1 MKKFNKNKKFRAVF
15 DILASLVLISTM
27 LLSNGS
33 TFAQSAIH
41 ENVTGGPSKTPDIVI
56 INMDDM
62 GYGDLDSYGAI
73 EYKTPNLDKLEDR
86 GMRFTNFYAAQPIC
100 TSSRVGL
107 LTGTYPNRIGLGG
120 MALFPNSETGNE
132 IFSKNFKG
140 PHNGLG
146 INKEDETIGG
156 MLQKK
161 GYVTGIIGKWGL
173 GDNYKFLPLQ
183 HGFDYYYG
191 IPYSNDMWPVNF
203 DGTPITDPNNPKSK
217 FPPLPIIEGNKIVRH
232 VTNLQQMGMVTTWY
246 TQKAINFI
254 NKNKDK
260 PFLLYFA
267 QTMVHVP
274 IAVSPEFKGK
284 SHQGLYGDV
293 MMYIDWSVGQV
304 IKTLKEDGLA
314 NNTLVIFTS
323 DNGPWL
329 NFGNHAGSAGGLREG
344 KGVTFDGGMKEPT
357 IFVWPGVIQDGSIC
371 NKLAS
376 NIDILPTLA
385 AITGA
390 PLPKLRIDG
399 VNILPLLKGESNAN
413 PRHVLYY
420 YFHRDDLMAVREGQW
435 KLIFPH
441 KYRSYEGVLP
451 GENGFP
457 GKYNSKTTGL
467 ALYNLRRDPGERY
480 DVKALYPDIVKKLES
495 IGNKAREDLGDD
507 LTGVKGENRRS
518 PGRIIRS
525 K

>member
-1 MKKFNKNKKFRAVF
+1 MEKLNNKKRGKVVF
-15 DILASLVLISTM
+15 DIVVLLILIGTM
-27 LLSNGS
+27 VLTNGPI
-33 TFAQSAIH
+33 FAQSNGNKGAAD
-41 ENVTGGPSKTPDIVI
+41 NSFKKPNIVI

-73 EYKTPNLDKLEDR
+73 GYKTPNLDKLEDR
-86 GMRFTNFYAAQPIC
+86 GMRFTNFYAVQPIC

-107 LTGTYPNRIGLGG
+107 LTGIYPNRIGLGG
-120 MALFPNSETGNE
+120 LALSPHSEIGKDF
-132 IFSKNFKG
+132 FSKTG
-140 PHNGLG
+140 PHNGIG

-156 MLQKK
+156 MLRKI

-191 IPYSNDMWPVNF
+191 IPYSNDMWPVNY
-203 DGTPITDPNNPKSK
+203 DGTPVTNPNS
-217 FPPLPIIEGNKIVRH
+217 FLYREPPLPIIEGNKIVRY
-232 VTNLQQMGMVTTWY
+232 VRNLKQMGMVTTWY
-246 TQKAINFI
+246 TQKAISFI

-260 PFLLYFA
+260 PFLLYIA
-267 QTMVHVP
+267 HTMVHVP
-274 IAVSPEFKGK
+274 IAVSPAFKGK

-293 MMYIDWSVGQV
+293 MMYIDWSIGQV
-304 IKTLKEDGLA
+304 IKTLKEDGLEK
-314 NNTLVIFTS
+314 NTLIIFTS

-344 KGVTFDGGMKEPT
+344 KTTTFEGGMKEPT
-357 IFVWPGVIQDGSIC
+357 IFVWPGVIPAGTIC
-371 NKLAS
+371 NKLAV

-390 PLPKLRIDG
+390 PLPKLKIDG
-399 VNILPLLKGESNAN
+399 INILSLLKGEPNAN
-413 PRHVLYY
+413 PRKVLYY
-420 YFHRDDLMAVREGQW
+420 YFHRNDLMAVRAGRW

-441 KYRSYEGVLP
+441 RYRSYEGVLP

-457 GKYNSKTTGL
+457 GKRNPKTTGL
-467 ALYNLRRDPGERY
+467 ALYNLRRDPGEHY
-480 DVKALYPDIVKKLES
+480 DVKALHPDIVKE
-495 IGNKAREDLGDD
+495 IEAIANKAREDLGDN
-507 LTGVKGENRRS
+507 LTGVKGKNRRP
-518 PGRIIRS
+518 PGRIIRD